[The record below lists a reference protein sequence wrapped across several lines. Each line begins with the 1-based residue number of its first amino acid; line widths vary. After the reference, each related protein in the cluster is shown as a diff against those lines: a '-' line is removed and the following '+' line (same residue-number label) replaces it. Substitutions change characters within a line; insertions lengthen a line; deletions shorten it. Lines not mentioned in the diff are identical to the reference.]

1 MLKDIDFKKTEDI
14 AIAIVPEGT
23 EGETMWTAYFL
34 NLGAHKLETVIVN
47 SRGYGELEG
56 KALQTSTLRWL
67 LGEVEPQS
75 VCKIEEMPQDV
86 SRLTNEFWVSYFIGD
101 QIYDKKYVFVLDS
114 LREEHLV
121 KLPLLET
128 KGVLIK

>member
-34 NLGAHKLETVIVN
+34 NMGDHALETVIVN
-47 SRGYGELEG
+47 SKGNGELEG
-56 KALQTSTLRWL
+56 KPVQTSTLRWL
-67 LGEVEPQS
+67 LGDIAAQS

-86 SRLTNEFWVSYFIGD
+86 SKLTNEFWVSYYIGN

-114 LREEHLV
+114 LRSEHMV
-121 KLPLLET
+121 SLPILDA